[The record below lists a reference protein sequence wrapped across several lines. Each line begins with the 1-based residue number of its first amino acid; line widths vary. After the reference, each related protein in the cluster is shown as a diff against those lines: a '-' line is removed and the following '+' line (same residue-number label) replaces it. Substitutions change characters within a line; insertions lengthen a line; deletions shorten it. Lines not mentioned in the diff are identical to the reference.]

1 MTQLDPP
8 DELATANRQVEES
21 QLEISLGYRF
31 SDSALLE
38 AALTHRSFQA
48 ENNEVADNER
58 LEFLGDAV
66 LGLSVTT
73 YLYSSYPMM
82 SEGEMAKVRA
92 ASVSRDELSA
102 AAAEVELQDYLR
114 LGRGEE
120 VTGGRA
126 KASILANA
134 MEAVIGAIY
143 LDSDL
148 EQASQVVLSLWAD
161 RIRLRAQRPGG
172 ADHKTRLQEV
182 LAATGRTPIYVVEG
196 SGPDH
201 RKLFYAEVHVG
212 GKVRGHGN
220 GASKREAEQE
230 AARAALTLLTA
241 G

>member
-1 MTQLDPP
+1 MSLQSPP
-8 DELATANRQVEES
+8 DETPAS
-21 QLEISLGYRF
+21 QLESSLGYRF
-31 SDSALLE
+31 SDQAVLQ

-48 ENNEVADNER
+48 ENTDVSDNER

-73 YLYSSYPMM
+73 YLYSAFPSM

-92 ASVSRDELSA
+92 ASVSKDELTA
-102 AAAEVELQDYLR
+102 VAAEVGLHDHLR

-120 VTGGRA
+120 VTGGRT
-126 KASILANA
+126 KSSILANA

-143 LDSDL
+143 LDSNL
-148 EQASQVVLSLWAD
+148 EDASAVVLSLWAE
-161 RIRLRAQRPGG
+161 RIRERAQRPGG

-182 LAATGRTPIYVVEG
+182 LATGGRFPHYVVEA

-201 RKLFYAEVHVG
+201 RKEFHAEVQVG
-212 GKVRGHGN
+212 GKVRGKGS

-230 AARAALTLLTA
+230 AARAALTALTS
-241 G
+241 GDGGT

>member
-1 MTQLDPP
+1 MSLQSPP
-8 DELATANRQVEES
+8 EDTPAS
-21 QLEISLGYRF
+21 QLETSLGYRF
-31 SDSALLE
+31 SDQTVLQ

-48 ENNEVADNER
+48 ENTDVSDNER

-73 YLYSSYPMM
+73 YLYSAFPSM

-92 ASVSRDELSA
+92 ASVSKDELTA
-102 AAAEVELQDYLR
+102 VAAEVGLHDHLR

-120 VTGGRA
+120 VTGGRT
-126 KASILANA
+126 KSSILANA

-143 LDSDL
+143 LDSNL
-148 EQASQVVLSLWAD
+148 EEASAVVLSLWVE
-161 RIRLRAQRPGG
+161 RIRERAQRPGG

-182 LAATGRTPIYVVEG
+182 LAAGGRFPNYVVEA

-201 RKLFYAEVHVG
+201 RKEFHAEVQVG
-212 GKVRGHGN
+212 GKVRGTGS

-230 AARAALTLLTA
+230 AARAALTGLTS
-241 G
+241 GDGGT

>member
-1 MTQLDPP
+1 MSQLDPP
-8 DELATANRQVEES
+8 DAGANATSRLEES
-21 QLEISLGYRF
+21 QLEKKLGYRF
-31 SDSALLE
+31 SDAKVLE
-38 AALTHRSFQA
+38 SALTHRSFQA

-73 YLYSSYPMM
+73 YLYSSYPAM

-92 ASVSRDELSA
+92 ASVSREELSA
-102 AAAEVELQDYLR
+102 VAAEVDLAGYLR

-120 VTGGRA
+120 VTGGRS
-126 KASILANA
+126 KSSILANA

-148 EQASQVVLSLWAD
+148 EQASQVVLSLWAE
-161 RIRLRAQRPGG
+161 RIQLRAQRPGG

-182 LAATGRTPIYVVEG
+182 LAASGRTPIYVVEG

-212 GKVRGHGN
+212 GKVRGQGS

-230 AARAALTLLTA
+230 AARAALTSLTEA
-241 G
+241 